1 MVNLT
6 TEELAQLKSEGF
18 LLMKDKEQ
26 FALRIVFPVGI
37 ATAEDLKNVAILA
50 EKYGKGFGA
59 VTVRL
64 NFEIVGIPYENLAT
78 MKEEMKKMGLLYGGT
93 AKGVRPI
100 VSCKGTVC
108 KFGLIDT
115 QAIGKELHEKFYEM
129 RLPHKFK
136 INVTGCPN
144 NCAKA
149 QLNDLGFMGAPKGTL
164 RVFIGGRFGRQAI
177 MGEEI
182 CKIDSSKA
190 CEAATICT
198 DFFKAHGKAKQRFG
212 NMLEEMKDTKEYA
225 DFIASLKAL
234 AVV

>member
-1 MVNLT
+1 
-6 TEELAQLKSEGF
+6 
-18 LLMKDKEQ
+18 
-26 FALRIVFPVGI
+26 
-37 ATAEDLKNVAILA
+37 
-50 EKYGKGFGA
+50 
-59 VTVRL
+59 
-64 NFEIVGIPYENLAT
+64 
-78 MKEEMKKMGLLYGGT
+78 
-93 AKGVRPI
+93 
-100 VSCKGTVC
+100 
-108 KFGLIDT
+108 
-115 QAIGKELHEKFYEM
+115 
-129 RLPHKFK
+129 
-136 INVTGCPN
+136 
-144 NCAKA
+144 
-149 QLNDLGFMGAPKGTL
+149 MGAPKGTL